1 MEKANE
7 TYNGW
12 NEYKRLVLKQ
22 LEDLTHRAESMEGKI
37 DSLKIDVTVLKV
49 KAGIYG
55 GIAGFVIAVAFQ
67 LLMILLKVKP
77 L

>member
-1 MEKANE
+1 
-7 TYNGW
+7 
-12 NEYKRLVLKQ
+12 
-22 LEDLTHRAESMEGKI
+22 MEGKI

>member
-1 MEKANE
+1 MEHTNE
-7 TYNGW
+7 TGNGW

-22 LEDLTHRAESMEGKI
+22 LEDLTNKTESVENKI
-37 DSLKIDVTVLKV
+37 DLLRTDVTILKV

-67 LLMILLKVKP
+67 LLLVLLKVKP